1 MQHILTIDDEPQ
13 IRDIL
18 KQVLTASGYRVTDV
32 ESAPAALAVV
42 RDDPPDLIITD
53 LQLEESDG
61 FDLIEQAKQLAPS
74 TPIML
79 LTGVLFDPA
88 VVQRLGEVKIAAY
101 VDKTASLDHIVKEV
115 RQLLPKR

>member
-13 IRDIL
+13 IREIL
-18 KQVLTASGYRVTDV
+18 TQVLTTNGYRVTDV
-32 ESAPAALAVV
+32 ESATAALAVV

-61 FDLIEQAKQLAPS
+61 FDLIEQVKRIAPA
-74 TPIML
+74 TPVML

-88 VVQRLGEVKIAAY
+88 VVKRLGEAKIAA
-101 VDKTASLDHIVKEV
+101 
-115 RQLLPKR
+115 